1 MLRGVA
7 SEAYADRLQPE
18 TYADDEVVGVF
29 RTAHSEADA
38 VWLSVR
44 LFRRLTSTA
53 SGYELHVLPQLG
65 GRELVRLMK
74 PQVEALLDEVVF
86 VGDRLN
92 DKVART
98 TAGTLIDYLV
108 TQLGHGD
115 PELVVT
121 VEGLTQRYARTCRC
135 QRAEMPMSASQS
147 IASRSRQYASTST
160 AMGTIRVP
168 PM

>member
-1 MLRGVA
+1 
-7 SEAYADRLQPE
+7 
-18 TYADDEVVGVF
+18 
-29 RTAHSEADA
+29 
-38 VWLSVR
+38 
-44 LFRRLTSTA
+44 
-53 SGYELHVLPQLG
+53 
-65 GRELVRLMK
+65 MK

-121 VEGLTQRYARTCRC
+121 VEG
-135 QRAEMPMSASQS
+135 E
-147 IASRSRQYASTST
+147 
-160 AMGTIRVP
+160 
-168 PM
+168 

>member
-1 MLRGVA
+1 
-7 SEAYADRLQPE
+7 
-18 TYADDEVVGVF
+18 
-29 RTAHSEADA
+29 

-53 SGYELHVLPQLG
+53 SGYELHVLPPLG
-65 GRELVRLMK
+65 GREPVRLMK

-121 VEGLTQRYARTCRC
+121 VEG
-135 QRAEMPMSASQS
+135 E
-147 IASRSRQYASTST
+147 
-160 AMGTIRVP
+160 
-168 PM
+168 